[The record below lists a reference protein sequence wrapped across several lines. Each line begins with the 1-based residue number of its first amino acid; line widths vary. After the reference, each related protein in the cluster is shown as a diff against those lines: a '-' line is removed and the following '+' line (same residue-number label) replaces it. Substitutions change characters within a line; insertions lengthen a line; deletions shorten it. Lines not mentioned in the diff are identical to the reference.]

1 MAGKYRSV
9 LKENKIIKILL
20 DDSWFTST
28 DEKNQNKRQILIL
41 RTFTRSSWIFLH
53 VILKM
58 QFGRAVSYSSCFSKK
73 KIRPLR

>member
-41 RTFTRSSWIFLH
+41 RTFTRSS
-53 VILKM
+53 
-58 QFGRAVSYSSCFSKK
+58 
-73 KIRPLR
+73 